1 MICQVEV
8 GMSINVEVETM
19 KISSISINKH
29 FMINK
34 AKEVCKEDILQK
46 VNEEDF
52 TNMKKKYKFIKKP
65 Y

>member
-1 MICQVEV
+1 
-8 GMSINVEVETM
+8 
-19 KISSISINKH
+19 
-29 FMINK
+29 MINK

-52 TNMKKKYKFIKKP
+52 TNMKKKYTFIKKP